1 MLIEQG
7 VITHIRRRKIDEQQP
22 TNQLTNPL
30 SKIRNIITKE
40 KDFFFLI
47 KCYKITI
54 PIIFFFSHFCDTLTT
69 TNNLNNLISLF

>member
-22 TNQLTNPL
+22 TNQLTNPFPKL
-30 SKIRNIITKE
+30 EILLQRRKI
-40 KDFFFLI
+40 FLI

-54 PIIFFFSHFCDTLTT
+54 PIIFFSHFCDTLTT
-69 TNNLNNLISLF
+69 TNNLNNLISLFD

>member
-7 VITHIRRRKIDEQQP
+7 VITHIRRRKIDEQQS

-40 KDFFFLI
+40 KDFFF
-47 KCYKITI
+47 
-54 PIIFFFSHFCDTLTT
+54 
-69 TNNLNNLISLF
+69 N

>member
-30 SKIRNIITKE
+30 PKLEILLQRRK
-40 KDFFFLI
+40 
-47 KCYKITI
+47 
-54 PIIFFFSHFCDTLTT
+54 IFF
-69 TNNLNNLISLF
+69 N

>member
-22 TNQLTNPL
+22 TNQPL